1 MSRQQREK
9 IDAMLRQPRPE
20 GPPPSV
26 EELRAGFA
34 ALMSTMIVPPGFRT
48 STTTLGG
55 RSALSVPPEHGA
67 RPGGTILYFHGGG
80 NVYGSP
86 QAVLSLTAQLV
97 VKTGFRAFS
106 PDYRLAPEHPFPAG
120 IQDTLSAYRALLDDG
135 TDPSAIAFAGDSAGG
150 GLTVTTCLAARD
162 AGLPLPAAIVAFSP
176 GLDATRTGESMDT
189 KAGIDPILTRTGVER
204 TGAMYL
210 AGQDPRQPLLSP
222 AVVADLTGFPP
233 IQDAMNLGWKL
244 AAVVQGR
251 ASDGL
256 LDSYHAERH
265 PVGVRLLTDTRA
277 QTALI
282 TAFSP
287 EGQALR
293 GVLGEL
299 LARIP
304 AMGAQLAAELSG
316 LALAYPPA
324 DPSAHELTGRRVP
337 DLPAGDTSVFALLT
351 SARPVLLDFTGS
363 AVVAHAARLAGDLG
377 ISVRAAGPWPG
388 SEKVAAALVR
398 PDGYCWWATEDPS
411 DDQLLTALRT
421 LGVGF
426 PTWRT
431 GSAGSSRSGPGHPT
445 ESATDA
451 PPEPGEHT
459 DTILDG
465 LSTGRAAR
473 EWWLHQ
479 GVIA

>member
-1 MSRQQREK
+1 
-9 IDAMLRQPRPE
+9 MLRQPRPE
-20 GPPPSV
+20 GLPPSV

-120 IQDTLSAYRALLDDG
+120 IQDTVSAYRALLDDG
-135 TDPSAIAFAGDSAGG
+135 TDPSTIAFAGDSAGG

-256 LDSYHAERH
+256 LDSYHA
-265 PVGVRLLTDTRA
+265 
-277 QTALI
+277 
-282 TAFSP
+282 
-287 EGQALR
+287 
-293 GVLGEL
+293 
-299 LARIP
+299 
-304 AMGAQLAAELSG
+304 
-316 LALAYPPA
+316 
-324 DPSAHELTGRRVP
+324 
-337 DLPAGDTSVFALLT
+337 
-351 SARPVLLDFTGS
+351 
-363 AVVAHAARLAGDLG
+363 
-377 ISVRAAGPWPG
+377 
-388 SEKVAAALVR
+388 
-398 PDGYCWWATEDPS
+398 
-411 DDQLLTALRT
+411 
-421 LGVGF
+421 
-426 PTWRT
+426 
-431 GSAGSSRSGPGHPT
+431 
-445 ESATDA
+445 
-451 PPEPGEHT
+451 
-459 DTILDG
+459 
-465 LSTGRAAR
+465 
-473 EWWLHQ
+473 
-479 GVIA
+479 